1 MSQVLEVIN
10 KFKDQILTN
19 KGFFG
24 TIILNDSNI
33 NNRECKIVEEVLDIL
48 KGDDEL
54 FENFEFL
61 DADDILMMFVNTS
74 LNEKKGLSEK
84 NFTLFMDDGFL
95 SFYTYV
101 TRPDIINGLKYICW
115 DEIESVELKRKRENL
130 TIFNFHFKEEDN
142 IEDPFYPLV
151 RNEMFCSKTFDSS
164 RVIKE
169 LIENIVDIPNQT
181 IEKGIIEL
189 EELLENKK
197 YEEVIKSTLFKDYNN
212 LYEAHQYYIHKIVA
226 YCELE
231 KFDEALEEILQF
243 KKCYDKNNWKYDF
256 YLISLLASV
265 YQDCGVSRESVKW
278 YSFILN
284 NKIDGLKYVKNEDI
298 REIEQEFSQ
307 SYNQLMEDFSSIPV
321 QQRKYLFV
329 AEEVLHTDLNG
340 MIVIQ
345 QDSLPKNIKFPL
357 SHPHLNEIYTCHP
370 IKHNS
375 YIPLKDYKD
384 ALFLDK
390 LREFK
395 YLMDGLGAKKIEVT
409 NNFRTVDTSQQKTK
423 TNVDVKASYKRIG
436 ANMGYEKQDNRGH
449 LLDEEINFLFNQEL
463 SPRKMPYIPDG
474 LVWYHTDINWQ
485 RIVQQRMNGSL
496 MKHRELVSSK
506 KIESLSTQE
515 IEKVNVEL
523 GVLLAKVN
531 VDYNEEILNNTMSEK
546 HYSLELIVEFEDIDV
561 LKKKDSSSNQNIIE
575 QSLPEVDVNQEALQN
590 YKEEVAFMIED
601 DGVIDD
607 SERRILERKRKK
619 HGLTKEQAEVI
630 EQELLFSPNEVKY
643 LEEYKL
649 ILEEGSITETE
660 RKMLARYAKRYD
672 IDETRQY
679 ELENSIN

>member
-1 MSQVLEVIN
+1 MSKVLEVIN

-33 NNRECKIVEEVLDIL
+33 SNRERKIVEEVFDIL
-48 KGDDEL
+48 KYHDDL
-54 FENFEFL
+54 FEHVEFL
-61 DADDILMMFVNTS
+61 DVDDILMMLVNTS
-74 LNEKKGLSEK
+74 NETKAASVKY
-84 NFTLFMDDGFL
+84 FTLFLDDGFL
-95 SFYTYV
+95 SFFTFLPN
-101 TRPDIINGLKYICW
+101 PDIIYGLEYTCW
-115 DEIESVELKRKRENL
+115 EDIESVELHRFEESTVL
-130 TIFNFHFKEEDN
+130 TFYFKEEAN
-142 IEDPFYPLV
+142 IENSHFQVMMDDIF
-151 RNEMFCSKTFDSS
+151 FSKTFESS

-169 LIENIVDIPNQT
+169 LIENIVDIPNQ
-181 IEKGIIEL
+181 IVEEGIIEL
-189 EELLENKK
+189 DTLLEKEK

-231 KFDEALEEILQF
+231 KLNEALEEALEF
-243 KKCYDKNNWKYDF
+243 KKCYDKNQWEYDF
-256 YLISLLASV
+256 DLISLLANL
-265 YQDCGVSRESVKW
+265 YRECGVSLDSVKW
-278 YSFILN
+278 FSYILN
-284 NKIDGLKYVKNEDI
+284 NKIDNLHEVENDKI
-298 REIEQEFSQ
+298 RLLEQEFSK

-340 MIVIQ
+340 MVVIK
-345 QDSLPKNIKFPL
+345 QDNLPKNINFPL

-370 IKHNS
+370 INTNS

-409 NNFRTVDTSQQKTK
+409 NNFRTVDTSEQKTK
-423 TNVDVKASYKRIG
+423 TNVDVKASYKKIG
-436 ANMGYEKQDNRGH
+436 ANVGYEKQDNRDH
-449 LLDEEINFLFNQEL
+449 LLNEEINFLFNQEL
-463 SPRKMPYIPDG
+463 SPRKMPYIPNG

-485 RIVQQRMNGSL
+485 RIVQQRMSGSL
-496 MKHRELVSSK
+496 MKHRELITSK
-506 KIESLSTQE
+506 KIESLSTLE
-515 IEKVNVEL
+515 IKKVNVEL
-523 GVLLAKVN
+523 GVLFAKVN
-531 VDYNEEILNNTMSEK
+531 VDYNKDTLNKAISEK
-546 HYSLELIVEFEDIDV
+546 HYSLELVVEFEDIDV
-561 LKKKDSSSNQNIIE
+561 LKEKVSSSNQNLIE
-575 QSLPEVDVNQEALQN
+575 QNLPEVDANQEALQN